1 MSISLDRAPLV
12 AANAEPLRVLLV
24 TESFLPQVNG
34 VTNSVRRVLEHLA
47 VDGHTVEVVAP
58 TGPSEY
64 AGFPVTRT
72 RGATFWV
79 YKDFRVGIETRRK
92 LRSVMTRFSPDVV
105 HVASPALLGRQAVHV
120 AKELGIPSVAIY
132 QTDLVGFW
140 DKYKAVGGPQ
150 AAAMLTRQAHSA
162 ADRTLAPSSSALT
175 QLEGL
180 GVQRTGLWPR
190 GVDVELFHPSR
201 IDHDLRRQ
209 LAPNGET
216 IVGYVGR
223 LAQEKELHLLAAL
236 AHNPAYKVVLVGGGP
251 QERELRQLL
260 PNATFL
266 GVLQGDELGAAYAS
280 LDVFVHTGSHETFC
294 QAVQEAL
301 ASGIPVVAPRSGGP
315 LDLVVEGVTGYFY
328 DPGSR
333 DALGSR
339 VAQLHNDPLMRL
351 RMGREARKSV
361 AHKSW
366 GAVNAALVGHYRD
379 VIRARRLR

>member
-1 MSISLDRAPLV
+1 MSISLDRVPLV
-12 AANAEPLRVLLV
+12 AANSEPLRVLIV

-47 VDGHTVEVVAP
+47 IDGHTVEVVAP
-58 TGPSEY
+58 TGPTEY

-79 YKDFRVGIETRRK
+79 YKDFRVGLETRRK
-92 LRSVMTRFSPDVV
+92 LRAVMRRFSPDVI
-105 HVASPALLGRQAVHV
+105 HVASPALLGRQAVLV

-201 IDHDLRRQ
+201 IDHDLRAQ

-223 LAQEKELHLLAAL
+223 LAQEKELHLLAPL

-251 QERELRQLL
+251 QERELRHLL
-260 PNATFL
+260 PNATFM
-266 GVLQGDELGAAYAS
+266 GVLQGEELGARTPPS
-280 LDVFVHTGSHETFC
+280 TCSRTP
-294 QAVQEAL
+294 AL
-301 ASGIPVVAPRSGGP
+301 TRRSARRSRRLSP
-315 LDLVVEGVTGYFY
+315 
-328 DPGSR
+328 PGSR
-333 DALGSR
+333 SSRHARAGRWTWSPTASPGSSTSPAAATTSALTSR
-339 VAQLHNDPLMRL
+339 CSTTTRSC
-351 RMGREARKSV
+351 GCG
-361 AHKSW
+361 W
-366 GAVNAALVGHYRD
+366 GARPA
-379 VIRARRLR
+379 RASRTSPGAR